1 MSGLSLYAL
10 ALMLN
15 YLSETVLLGFAIAL
29 PNLRA
34 GIDKNSEPK
43 SHQNK
48 SVKHIFFL
56 QIVLDLHAG
65 YLSIQHKF
73 LFFL

>member
-1 MSGLSLYAL
+1 MSELSLYAL

-34 GIDKNSEPK
+34 IIANDGLRTSAHPIALYQSYNPE
-43 SHQNK
+43 
-48 SVKHIFFL
+48 IL
-56 QIVLDLHAG
+56 LD
-65 YLSIQHKF
+65 
-73 LFFL
+73 